1 MSNHD
6 PVDHPS
12 HYTQGAVECIDAIEA
27 ALGEEGFIAFLR
39 GQIMKYTWR
48 LGLKGAA
55 EEDAG
60 KIAWYADRLEH
71 VLAGRACTP
80 DYVGDMVD
88 AYGKARQK
96 EIDQDIWDAAVQ
108 MRRDWKPITAEGVKR
123 LRDVAR
129 SAEPPA
135 RDQFRVQYNSVTFK
149 DDVRPRYATRVYDLD
164 GNMRLTY
171 PPFEFNWD
179 AVESGN
185 DWVAMDPQSGH
196 VYSYSWKPVYLPS
209 TREWWLPADAPDEA
223 DVFFETCLQD
233 ALPDGVFLIERV
245 RLDG

>member
-1 MSNHD
+1 MNEHD

-12 HYTQGAVECIDAIEA
+12 HYTQGAIECIDAIEA

-71 VLAGRACTP
+71 VLAGRACAP
-80 DYVGDMVD
+80 
-88 AYGKARQK
+88 
-96 EIDQDIWDAAVQ
+96 QDEECIRIEVP
-108 MRRDWKPITAEGVKR
+108 RDWRPITAEEVKR
-123 LRDVAR
+123 
-129 SAEPPA
+129 A

-149 DDVRPRYATRVYDLD
+149 DGVRPRYATRVYDLD

-179 AVESGN
+179 AVTEGN
-185 DWVAMDPQSGH
+185 DWVARDPATGD
-196 VYSYSWKPVYLPS
+196 VYSYENKPEYRQAIGEFLLGAGAYYE
-209 TREWWLPADAPDEA
+209 RNLR
-223 DVFFETCLQD
+223 D

-245 RLDG
+245 RLDDHDGRGRADG

>member
-71 VLAGRACTP
+71 ALAGRVP
-80 DYVGDMVD
+80 VPEVSDYWASV
-88 AYGKARQK
+88 
-96 EIDQDIWDAAVQ
+96 AAGE
-108 MRRDWKPITAEGVKR
+108 RPW

-149 DDVRPRYATRVYDLD
+149 DDVRPHVLAGRV
-164 GNMRLTY
+164 
-171 PPFEFNWD
+171 P
-179 AVESGN
+179 AVEEAKGFWLPEPGR
-185 DWVAMDPQSGH
+185 D
-196 VYSYSWKPVYLPS
+196 WKPI
-209 TREWWLPADAPDEA
+209 TA
-223 DVFFETCLQD
+223 
-233 ALPDGVFLIERV
+233 
-245 RLDG
+245 